1 MVHPRLDTL
10 TFLLTDIV
18 GSARR
23 WEEQFSAMSAA
34 LTRHDAL
41 MRAVIAYHD
50 GYVFKT
56 VGDGFCIAFDAPH
69 AALTAA
75 IAAQRV
81 LLAEDWPACG
91 PGFAPLRVRM
101 ALHTGTAEMR
111 LGDFVGPPVNRAAR
125 LLETGHGGQ
134 LLVTQA
140 TAVLVA
146 DRLPP
151 GVSLRPLGQRRLRDL
166 PMPEFV
172 VQALAPGLPHSF
184 PPLRT
189 MVTRRD
195 RRSAAAAAERMGPVQ
210 RLGQA
215 PS

>member
-10 TFLLTDIV
+10 TFLFTDIV

-23 WEEQFSAMSAA
+23 WEEQFAAMSAA

-41 MRAVIAYHD
+41 MRAVVAYHD

-56 VGDGFCIAFDAPH
+56 VGDGFCVAFDLPI

-81 LLAEDWPACG
+81 LLAEDWHGCG
-91 PGFAPLRVRM
+91 AGFAPLRVRM
-101 ALHTGTAEMR
+101 ALHTGTAEAR

-134 LLVTQA
+134 VLLTQA
-140 TAVLVA
+140 THLLVV

-151 GVSLRPLGQRRLRDL
+151 GVTLHPLGERRLRDL
-166 PMPEFV
+166 PMRELV
-172 VQALAPGLPHSF
+172 AEVLAPGLPDHF
-184 PPLRT
+184 PAART
-189 MVTRRD
+189 VVTRRQ
-195 RRSAAAAAERMGPVQ
+195 RRLVTTGR
-210 RLGQA
+210 RR
-215 PS
+215 